1 MTQQGLNAVAQRRGR
16 RRAAGTCAFHVEID
30 DAILET
36 AESDVAAVVGDRGA
50 NPGLDQL
57 LDGGDCGGIRLVEEF
72 FAVLDLATASGD
84 ERSAAHQMLHD
95 RARDQRFELLPFAG
109 VFGHGDEIGA
119 EKYAGYPGDAE
130 QPFGKWR

>member
-1 MTQQGLNAVAQRRGR
+1 MAQQVLDAVAQCRGR
-16 RRAAGTCAFHVEID
+16 RRAAGTGAFHVEID

-72 FAVLDLATASGD
+72 FAVFDLGAAGGSACSASR
-84 ERSAAHQMLHD
+84 RSSVPVS
-95 RARDQRFELLPFAG
+95 RTGRPGRNFIVAG
-109 VFGHGDEIGA
+109 FGVA
-119 EKYAGYPGDAE
+119 SV
-130 QPFGKWR
+130 